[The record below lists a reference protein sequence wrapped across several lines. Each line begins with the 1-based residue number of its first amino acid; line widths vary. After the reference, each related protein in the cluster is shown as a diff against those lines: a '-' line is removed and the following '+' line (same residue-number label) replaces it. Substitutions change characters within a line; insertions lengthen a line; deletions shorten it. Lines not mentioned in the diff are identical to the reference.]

1 MALDDKRK
9 DLSSRFRTM
18 YDLTMGILWTG
29 LGIFVLFHEKWG
41 YDLKLGDSLKY
52 ILGISSTLYGL
63 FRIYRGFKN
72 K

>member
-9 DLSSRFRTM
+9 DISSRLRTM

-29 LGIFVLFHEKWG
+29 LGVFVLFQEKWG